1 VTLESKNIMARSFVT
16 YQRVSTDKQGRSG
29 LGLEAQAAAVA
40 AYVDAVDGKVVGAY
54 VEIESGKRND
64 RPELAKAL
72 SMCRRLKATL
82 LIAKLDRLARN
93 VHFISGLMDSG
104 VDFLAADMPHA
115 NRLTM
120 HILAA
125 VAEHEREMISQ
136 RTRAA
141 LQAAKRR
148 GVKLG
153 SPNPRR
159 GSKAGLA
166 SISDKAAAHAANVL
180 PVIEA
185 VIAAGT
191 STLRQISAAL
201 NARGLR
207 TARGSS
213 WHAETV
219 ARLLRSRQGVALNSP
234 NALKSGGKALIAPIA
249 GASGLTSVRSILDRM
264 N

>member
-1 VTLESKNIMARSFVT
+1 MVRSFVT

-29 LGLEAQAAAVA
+29 LGLDAQAAAVA
-40 AYVDAVDGKVVGAY
+40 SYVEGVGGQVVGAY

-64 RPELAKAL
+64 RPQLAKAL

-93 VHFISGLMDSG
+93 VHFISGLMESG
-104 VDFLAADMPHA
+104 VDFVAADMPHA
-115 NRLTM
+115 NRLTI

-125 VAEHEREMISQ
+125 VAENEREMISQ
-136 RTRAA
+136 RTRSA

-148 GVKLG
+148 GIKLG
-153 SPNPRR
+153 SQEPRR
-159 GSKAGLA
+159 GSKVGLA

-185 VIAAGT
+185 VIATGA
-191 STLRQISAAL
+191 STLRQIAVVL
-201 NARGLR
+201 NARGIR
-207 TARGSS
+207 TARGGS

-219 ARLLRSRQGVALNSP
+219 ARLLRYRRDT
-234 NALKSGGKALIAPIA
+234 ALISANIPRDRGADLKAPLA
-249 GASGLTSVRSILDRM
+249 VTRDHTPRGEF
-264 N
+264 

>member
-1 VTLESKNIMARSFVT
+1 
-16 YQRVSTDKQGRSG
+16 
-29 LGLEAQAAAVA
+29 
-40 AYVDAVDGKVVGAY
+40 VVGAY

-72 SMCRRLKATL
+72 GMCRRLKATL

-93 VHFISGLMDSG
+93 VHFISGLMESG
-104 VDFLAADMPHA
+104 VDFVAADMPHA
-115 NRLTM
+115 NRLTI

-141 LQAAKRR
+141 LWAAKRR

-153 SPNPRR
+153 SPDPRH

-166 SISDKAAAHAANVL
+166 SIGNKAAAHAANVL

-191 STLRQISAAL
+191 RTLREIAAAL

-207 TARGSS
+207 TARGGS

-219 ARLLRSRQGVALNSP
+219 ARLLRYRQGAALISANIRAVES
-234 NALKSGGKALIAPIA
+234 AALIAPLA
-249 GASGLTSVRSILDRM
+249 ATRDHTHVRSVLDRIILARVAAIGRHTEAG
-264 N
+264 